1 MDMPKTKSLE
11 RIEEKMEEL
20 DPASLRY
27 HILESAK
34 SFKTSWV
41 SLGRALYSVYKDK
54 LYKEWGYSTIEI
66 YILKEIGIKK
76 PTAMKLLRSYYF
88 LEKEEP
94 QYLQKEY
101 TENTN
106 AAVVPS
112 YESIDLLR
120 KAKNNKA
127 LDEHDYEKIKKNVF
141 EVGKDP
147 QLIKRDLTTLMRQ
160 RKEVDPQEEQERSRT
175 ITVKRYLSTLRAM
188 KREIEISKLL
198 PPSLL
203 KETESLIEKLEAE
216 VS

>member
-1 MDMPKTKSLE
+1 MDTPKTKSLE
-11 RIEEKMEEL
+11 RIEAQMEEL
-20 DPASLRY
+20 DPSSLRY

-41 SLGRALYSVYKDK
+41 SLGRALYAVHKDK
-54 LYKEWGYSTIEI
+54 LYKEWGYSTIEV

-101 TENTN
+101 ADQAS
-106 AAVVPS
+106 AAVMPS

-120 KAKNNKA
+120 KAKSNKA
-127 LDEHDYEKIKKNVF
+127 LDEEDYEKIKKNVF

-160 RKEVDPQEEQERSRT
+160 RKEVNPEEEQERART
-175 ITVKRYLSTLRAM
+175 MTIKRYLSTLRAM

-198 PPSLL
+198 PITLL
-203 KETESLIEKLEAE
+203 KETEGLIEKLEQE
-216 VS
+216 V